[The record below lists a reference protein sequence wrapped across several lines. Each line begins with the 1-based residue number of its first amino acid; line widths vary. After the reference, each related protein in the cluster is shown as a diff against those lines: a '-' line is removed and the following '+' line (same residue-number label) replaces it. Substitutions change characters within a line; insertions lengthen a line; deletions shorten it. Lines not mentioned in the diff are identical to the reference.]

1 VTYFGE
7 PAKNT
12 DPFRDPFWG
21 RIVWSSG
28 LDIVLFLVVRA
39 NRVEVGLWRTL
50 LMTIVGNPSSES
62 GPPREAT
69 DRQIL
74 MSSKLIQEVI
84 EKSRPAHSI
93 QNFCRYLWVRLA
105 GVFYV
110 CPKVLVICDLVKRSC
125 KHVRR
130 VGMGF
135 RHLCYL
141 SAGVSAMTG
150 MERVLPSPQYFPR
163 YPGQNSSA
171 RVNPPSV
178 GLPLSERVGSK
189 TLKLPPS
196 TGVHLRFSDGRP
208 VRASSSVPKPPKHC
222 P

>member
-1 VTYFGE
+1 MTCFGE

-21 RIVWSSG
+21 RIVWASD

-39 NRVEVGLWRTL
+39 TRVEVGLWRTL

-84 EKSRPAHSI
+84 EKSRPAHPI
-93 QNFCRYLWVRLA
+93 RNFCRYLRVRLA

-110 CPKVLVICDLVKRSC
+110 CPKVLVGCDLVKRSC

-135 RHLCYL
+135 CHLCYL
-141 SAGVSAMTG
+141 SAGASAMTG
-150 MERVLPSPQYFPR
+150 MEKVLPSPQCFPR
-163 YPGQNSSA
+163 
-171 RVNPPSV
+171 
-178 GLPLSERVGSK
+178 
-189 TLKLPPS
+189 
-196 TGVHLRFSDGRP
+196 
-208 VRASSSVPKPPKHC
+208 
-222 P
+222 